1 MGRYDDV
8 LDFLARHEDE
18 NETEMN
24 SRKVLSPEEL
34 QGIRTQYSGVPD
46 DYIDYLAEVGFGAF
60 RECQYAVLSGFIEP
74 SDIFDAETV
83 GSLGKRVLC
92 FGDNFTGDPGGFL
105 PDDGWKVVEILH
117 ESIEI
122 HDTGKPFGAFIRNQ
136 MLMDEQGNDMR
147 K

>member
-18 NETEMN
+18 GEVEMN
-24 SRKVLSPEEL
+24 SRNTPSPEEL
-34 QGIRTQYSGVPD
+34 QEIRTQYSGVPD
-46 DYIDYLAEVGFGAF
+46 DYIDYLAEVGCGAF
-60 RECQYAVLSGFIEP
+60 RECQYAVYSGFIEP
-74 SDIFDAETV
+74 SDIFDAEGV

-105 PDDGWKVVEILH
+105 PDEGWRVVEILH
-117 ESIEI
+117 ESMEI
-122 HDTGKPFGAFIRNQ
+122 HDTGELFGAFIRNQ
-136 MLMDEQGNDMR
+136 ILMDKQGNDMR